1 MVAIEGAARRSET
14 EWIAPDPLPITQPSP
29 LDEVLART
37 YAFVATPSTL
47 GGWSITFPDLPGC
60 TSHART
66 WDEVGSMAR
75 ETSELWLTGTYE
87 DNYPIPDVSD
97 WLPGYLADDAPNR
110 FAERV
115 GRIDGL
121 PDPEPEPIYS
131 VEQVAGIL
139 DLSRRRVQKIAQ
151 EHDLGR
157 LVSGIRLFSPSDVNT
172 MRQNRRPVGRPAKG
186 TTGPEQDWQE
196 SGSESET
203 RGKSAN
209 R

>member
-1 MVAIEGAARRSET
+1 MVAIERAARRSET
-14 EWIAPDPLPITQPSP
+14 EWIAPDPLPITQPLS
-29 LDEVLART
+29 LTDVLART
-37 YAFVATPSTL
+37 YAFVATPSSL
-47 GGWSITFPDLPGC
+47 GGWSITFPDLAGC

-66 WDEVGSMAR
+66 WDEVGPMAR

-97 WLPGYLADDAPNR
+97 WLPDYLADDAPSR
-110 FAERV
+110 LAERV

-121 PDPEPEPIYS
+121 PDPEPAPIYS
-131 VEQVAGIL
+131 VEQVADIL

-151 EHDLGR
+151 DRDLGR
-157 LVSGIRLFSPSDVNT
+157 LVSGVRLFSPSDVDT

-186 TTGPEQDWQE
+186 TTGHGQDGRE